1 MEPIMN
7 AVHSIDPIYLLASA
21 VAQQV
26 LAMAWFDGIVGQIDR
41 YYLAADKGVR
51 RVEHAI
57 TRYPG
62 IMVSA
67 ATFACCLLR
76 SLVVLVIVGMCNCLT
91 LYQYQSAA
99 MVAVLI
105 GMMRVH
111 RTFSC
116 HRPIQLFV
124 TETGYEMAA
133 AMTAAV
139 VCYYMKKYNF

>member
-1 MEPIMN
+1 MDFILN
-7 AVHSIDPIYLLASA
+7 SVYAVDPIYVLMSA
-21 VAQQV
+21 VAQQM
-26 LAMAWFDGIVGQIDR
+26 LAMAWFDCIVGQIDR

-62 IMVSA
+62 VMISA
-67 ATFACCLLR
+67 TTFACSLLR
-76 SLVVLVIVGMCNCLT
+76 SLVVLTMVSMCNCST

-99 MVAVLI
+99 MVAVMI

-116 HRPIQLFV
+116 HRPLQLFV

-139 VCYYMKKYNF
+139 VCYYMKKYDF